1 VVPKSIAIIFIL
13 HKNSKVLYADF
24 LIETKLHCRNKLIVD
39 LKHTAIIYMQPSSNI
54 QLAVPFFMVMDME
67 ASLKF
72 YIDKLGFTVTNQWMP
87 RGKIEWCWLQ
97 RDNVSLMLQEPR
109 DKEKFNIEK
118 GKGVSICFQCKDA
131 LALYDEFKL
140 KEVEMNEPFVGN
152 NMWVVS
158 CVDPDGYRLDFESP
172 TNVPEETKHSEWI
185 K

>member
-1 VVPKSIAIIFIL
+1 
-13 HKNSKVLYADF
+13 
-24 LIETKLHCRNKLIVD
+24 
-39 LKHTAIIYMQPSSNI
+39 MQSSSNI
-54 QLAVPFFMVMDME
+54 QFAVPFFMVMDME

-72 YIDKLGFTVTNQWMP
+72 YVDKLGFTVTNQWMP

-158 CVDPDGYRLDFESP
+158 CVDPDGYRLDFESA
-172 TNVPEETKHSEWI
+172 TDVPEETKHSEWI

>member
-1 VVPKSIAIIFIL
+1 
-13 HKNSKVLYADF
+13 
-24 LIETKLHCRNKLIVD
+24 
-39 LKHTAIIYMQPSSNI
+39 MQSSSNI

-72 YIDKLGFTVTNQWMP
+72 YTDKLGFTLTNQWTP

-97 RDNVSLMLQEPR
+97 RDSVSLMLQEPR
-109 DKEKFNIEK
+109 DKEKFNVEK

-131 LALYDEFKL
+131 LALYNEFKL

-158 CVDPDGYRLDFESP
+158 LVDIDGYRLDFESP
-172 TNVPEETKHSEWI
+172 TDVPEETKYGEWI